1 MKLIYS
7 AASTEALSY
16 FSPIEESLPEGT
28 LLSAELHFADAIGSD
43 VTDYINREC
52 SRAGV
57 VPWPGMSYIASASG
71 DVLYLRWQ
79 KGMAWWVMILGIV
92 LSIVLPP
99 LLGAAIY
106 AILPD
111 WMKDL
116 TNAIIAISVMGVM
129 AYFMSKMS
137 GVFK

>member
-1 MKLIYS
+1 
-7 AASTEALSY
+7 
-16 FSPIEESLPEGT
+16 
-28 LLSAELHFADAIGSD
+28 
-43 VTDYINREC
+43 
-52 SRAGV
+52 
-57 VPWPGMSYIASASG
+57 MSYIASASG
-71 DVLYLRWQ
+71 DALYLRWQ
-79 KGMAWWVMILGIV
+79 KGMAWWVIILGIV

-116 TNAIIAISVMGVM
+116 TNAIIVISVMGIMV
-129 AYFMSKMS
+129 YFMSKMS